1 MGRGIFITGTDTNVG
16 KTHVACLLARELR
29 RHFRIGVLKPAESGC
44 ERVQGRAFPRDA
56 ALLKEA
62 SCCDWP
68 IERICPHAFFGA
80 LAPAEAARRE
90 GRSIDLSLIR
100 RMCEEMQ
107 AAHDI
112 VLVEGA
118 GGLLA
123 PICGTHT
130 CADLAKDL
138 NLPLLIVA
146 RAGLGTLNHSLLSL
160 EVAQTRNIPVL
171 AVVLNGSQKMEEDES
186 VKTNAQI
193 LRQHTKVPV
202 LGPLPHDPP
211 VEGPLGEV
219 SKRIVDDLVQAVLFR
234 EHCIK
239 E

>member
-1 MGRGIFITGTDTNVG
+1 MRRGIFITGTDTEVG
-16 KTHVACLLARELR
+16 KTHVACLLAGELGR
-29 RHFRIGVLKPAESGC
+29 NFRVGVMKPAESGC
-44 ERVQGRAFPRDA
+44 ARVQGRAFPRDA

-62 SCCDWP
+62 SRCDWP

-100 RMCEEMQ
+100 RTCKEMQ

-123 PICGTHT
+123 PIWGAHT

-146 RAGLGTLNHSLLSL
+146 RAGLGTLNHSLLTL
-160 EVAQTRNIPVL
+160 EVAQTRNIAVL
-171 AVVLNGSQKMEEDES
+171 AVVLNQSQKMEEDES

-202 LGPLPHDPP
+202 LGPLPHVSP
-211 VEGPLGEV
+211 VEGALGGI